1 MDPDACLR
9 EIMELL
15 EQAQDRDIEDTED
28 IDRDALVERLYALAR
43 WIHNGGFLPQ
53 PIH

>member
-15 EQAQDRDIEDTED
+15 EQQAKDTED
-28 IDRDALVERLYALAR
+28 IDRDALVERLYNLAK